1 MAYFGDMVTY
11 EGRDSDNPFAYR
23 YYNPNEII
31 LGKAMR
37 EHLRYSVCYWHTMG
51 YQGLDPF
58 GHATMQRPWDIL
70 DLGHSG
76 DIKGQIERAKK
87 RVAVFFEL
95 LETLGIDYFAFH
107 DRDLAPEG
115 ETLSQTNE
123 ILDEIVFEVEAAM
136 QRSGKKLLWGTA
148 NLFSNARFVHGA
160 ATSCNPEVFA
170 YAAAQVKKAI
180 EVTSRLGG
188 EGYVFW
194 GGREGYDTLLNTDMR
209 LELGNLAYFLEMAH
223 SYAQKIGFRGALYIE
238 PKPKE
243 PAKHQ
248 YDFDAAAVLAFL
260 RSNNLEQH
268 FRLNIESNHAT
279 LAGHSMQHELRYAV
293 DNGILGS
300 VDANQGD
307 LLLGWDT
314 DEFPYSVHEAALAM
328 YEILRGGGFT
338 TGGLNFDAHVR
349 RASFTPDDLLHG
361 HILGVD
367 TYAHGLRIA
376 ARLIEDGVLE
386 EQMAHRYRGYTKGI
400 GADIRAR
407 RLSLEDLERH
417 VLSSTLPIENESGGQ
432 ERIQRILSRYID
444 SV

>member
-1 MAYFGDMVTY
+1 MAYFGNILKY
-11 EGRDSDNPFAYR
+11 EGKHSDNPLAYR
-23 YYNPNEII
+23 YYNPDEII
-31 LGKAMR
+31 LGKPMR
-37 EHLRYSVCYWHTMG
+37 EHLRYSVCYWHTLC

-58 GHATMQRPWDIL
+58 GQATMQRPWDL
-70 DLGHSG
+70 HT
-76 DIKGQIERAKK
+76 DIDGSLKGQIEIAKK

-95 LETLGIDYFAFH
+95 LETLDIDFFAFH
-107 DRDLAPEG
+107 DRDIAPEG

-123 ILDEIVFEVEAAM
+123 ILDEIVAEIETAM

-170 YAAAQVKKAI
+170 YAAAQVKKAL

-209 LELGNLAYFLEMAH
+209 LELGNLAYLLEMAH

-243 PAKHQ
+243 PTKHQ

-260 RSNNLEQH
+260 RSNGLERH

-279 LAGHSMQHELRYAV
+279 LAGHSMQHELRYAL
-293 DNGILGS
+293 DNGIFGS

-314 DEFPYSVHEAALAM
+314 DEFPYSVPEAALTM

-349 RASFTPDDLLHG
+349 RGSFTPNDLLHG
-361 HILGVD
+361 HILGID
-367 TYAHGLRIA
+367 TYAQGLRIA

-386 EQMAHRYRGYTKGI
+386 ERMTYRYRGYTEGI
-400 GADIRAR
+400 GADIRAK
-407 RLSLEDLERH
+407 RLNLEDLERYA
-417 VLSSTLPIENESGGQ
+417 LSEALAIKNESGGQ
-432 ERIQRILSRYID
+432 EQLQRILCRYID
-444 SV
+444 SL